1 MVPMKR
7 VGEKELKGAASK
19 AGLHVLHWVDLWVLK
34 RQMKDVSSL
43 SCSCDSS
50 TQALR

>member
-34 RQMKDVSSL
+34 RQMKDVS
-43 SCSCDSS
+43 CHVPVIP
-50 TQALR
+50 ALRR